1 MRRQEERDATGT
13 TALAARRTAKRAR
26 SCGRGRAW
34 LGSDHGAVVRGTV
47 PKRRRTLLVG
57 SVRGVVVMTVCAE
70 AARLR
75 EEISIHCPAG
85 GPGMARGLVT
95 DQLSPASL
103 SRPSV
108 RCLVTVRAQ
117 R

>member
-13 TALAARRTAKRAR
+13 TLAARRTTKRAR

-47 PKRRRTLLVG
+47 PKRRRPLLVG
-57 SVRGVVVMTVCAE
+57 FMREVVVMTVVCAE

-75 EEISIHCPAG
+75 EERSVCTDRPAG
-85 GPGMARGLVT
+85 RG
-95 DQLSPASL
+95 
-103 SRPSV
+103 
-108 RCLVTVRAQ
+108 CRAV
-117 R
+117 

>member
-13 TALAARRTAKRAR
+13 TLAARRTTKRAR

-47 PKRRRTLLVG
+47 PKRRRRPLLVG
-57 SVRGVVVMTVCAE
+57 LVRGVVVMTVVCAE

-75 EEISIHCPAG
+75 EERSVCTGRPAG
-85 GPGMARGLVT
+85 RGW
-95 DQLSPASL
+95 
-103 SRPSV
+103 
-108 RCLVTVRAQ
+108 RAV
-117 R
+117 